1 MKALD
6 DIVARARS
14 DPRHVVLA
22 EGEDPRIVEGALRA
36 IREGVARVT
45 LVGNAEK
52 VARLVQAEG
61 DDPAALGIEDPGR
74 SPRMEAYVREY
85 HALRRHRG
93 IDEAA
98 AEQAMREPLRFAA
111 MMVRRGEAD
120 GAVGGAVATTAE
132 TVRAAL
138 HIIGKAGDS
147 RLVSSFFMMM
157 LCEPYHARKG
167 AFVFADC
174 GLVVEPDAADLGAIA
189 IASARSF
196 AALTGAEPR
205 VAMLSFSTGG
215 SAAHERVT
223 KVAEAT
229 KLVRQTDPALTIDG
243 ELQFDAA
250 FVAAVSAS
258 KSPSSP
264 LHGEA
269 NVFVFPSLEAGN
281 IGYKIAQRIGGATA
295 IGPILQG
302 LAKPA
307 NDLSR
312 GCSADDVFHM
322 IAVTS
327 LQAAATAPSIAPSG
341 ALPLKAS

>member
-6 DIVARARS
+6 DILARART

-22 EGEDPRIVEGALRA
+22 EGEDPRIVKGALRA
-36 IREGVARVT
+36 VREGVARIT
-45 LVGNAEK
+45 LVGDAEK
-52 VARLVQAEG
+52 VAGLVQAEG
-61 DDPAALGIEDPGR
+61 GDPAALGIEDPGGSQR
-74 SPRMEAYVREY
+74 TEAYIREY
-85 HALRRHRG
+85 HALRRHKG
-93 IDEAA
+93 VDEAA
-98 AEQAMREPLRFAA
+98 AGQAMRDSLRFAA
-111 MMVRRGEAD
+111 MMVRQGDAE

-138 HIIGKAGDS
+138 QIIGKASDS
-147 RLVSSFFMMM
+147 RLVSSFFLMM

-196 AALTGAEPR
+196 VALTGAEPR

-223 KVAEAT
+223 KVTEASR
-229 KLVRQTDPALTIDG
+229 LVRQADPTLTIDG

-250 FVAAVSAS
+250 FVASVSAS
-258 KSPSSP
+258 KSPASP

-269 NVFVFPSLEAGN
+269 NIFVFPNLEAGN

-312 GCSADDVFHM
+312 GCSADDVFHL

-327 LQAAATAPSIAPSG
+327 LQAAAAAQANS
-341 ALPLKAS
+341 

>member
-6 DIVARARS
+6 DIIARARS
-14 DPRHVVLA
+14 NPRHVVLA

-45 LVGNAEK
+45 LVGDTES

-61 DDPAALGIEDPGR
+61 GDLAVLGIEDPAH
-74 SPRMEAYVREY
+74 SPRTEVYIREY
-85 HALRRHRG
+85 YALRRHKG
-93 IDEAA
+93 VDEAA
-98 AEQAMREPLRFAA
+98 AGQAMCDPLRFAA
-111 MMVRRGEAD
+111 MMVRQGDAE

-138 HIIGKAGDS
+138 QIIGKADDS
-147 RLVSSFFMMM
+147 RLVSSFFLMM
-157 LCEPYHARKG
+157 LCEPYHERRG

-174 GLVVEPDAADLGAIA
+174 GLVVEPDASELGAIA
-189 IASARSF
+189 ITSARSF

-223 KVAEAT
+223 KVTEASR
-229 KLVRQTDPALTIDG
+229 LVRQADPTLTIDG

-258 KSPSSP
+258 KSPTSP

-269 NVFVFPSLEAGN
+269 NVLVFPNLDAGN
-281 IGYKIAQRIGGATA
+281 IGYKIAQRIGGAKA

-312 GCSADDVFHM
+312 GCSADDVFHL

-327 LQAAATAPSIAPSG
+327 LQAAATARVDS
-341 ALPLKAS
+341 